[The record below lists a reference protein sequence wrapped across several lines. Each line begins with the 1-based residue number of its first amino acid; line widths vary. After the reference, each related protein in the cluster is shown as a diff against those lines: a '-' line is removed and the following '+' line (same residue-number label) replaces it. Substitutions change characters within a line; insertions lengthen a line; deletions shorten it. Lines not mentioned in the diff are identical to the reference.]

1 VHPSV
6 VLEPLRDRH
15 RALIGLLL
23 VGPFLL
29 SAATAQTLVP
39 VLGMAVGFALLCVLL
54 ASSWLALVLLSITG
68 DDDAPGVAAL
78 ALSVLFIAP
87 VVAAAGGATSPLVVL
102 ALAPAIEAWWL
113 RRSRA
118 SFLAGGGALV
128 SILLS
133 QALMPSLTGLTPV
146 PPSVWH
152 WLVPAAYGVMVAA
165 RFSARPAVAEDPSR
179 EDVDLMGLF
188 DVVTLRMARSGDVAD
203 VSSTARE
210 MFGLAPELLLN
221 NGLFDRVHL
230 ADRIAYLSA
239 VADMRAGAER
249 RRCEVRVRL
258 PHRGEKGQGPH
269 HTHGLFAID
278 FRQAQDA
285 EHLLAAIR
293 DIGDVATLRAE
304 LAAARDAGVGGE
316 AAKAKF
322 LAVVSHEL
330 RTPLNAIIGFSD
342 MLLHGLCGAL
352 DDPKQREYVGLIQES
367 GTHLLSVVNAILDVS
382 KIESG
387 TYDVRP
393 EPFDFAE
400 AVEVCHSMLALQAHE
415 KGVTIETRLAD
426 DMGVI
431 VADRRSVRQILIN
444 LIANAVKFTPQGG
457 RVTVASH
464 RAGGRLHFSV
474 GDTGI
479 GMSETDLLRVGE
491 PFMQVQNDLTRQF
504 DGTGLGLS
512 LVKGLVKLHRGTMTI
527 ESAPESGTTV
537 SISLP
542 INGPAATEQPG
553 GDIISIRTIQE
564 RSDKDGTFRKIA

>member
-1 VHPSV
+1 MSE
-6 VLEPLRDRH
+6 LLRERH
-15 RALIGLLL
+15 RGLIGLLL

-29 SAATAQTLVP
+29 AAATAQTVVP

-54 ASSWLALVLLSITG
+54 ASSWLALVLLSVTG

-78 ALSVLFIAP
+78 ILSILFIAP
-87 VVAAAGGATSPLVVL
+87 VIAAAGGATSPLVLL

-113 RRSRA
+113 RRTRA
-118 SFLAGGGALV
+118 SLLAGGGALA
-128 SILLS
+128 SILLG

-152 WLVPAAYGVMVAA
+152 WLVPAAYGAMVAA
-165 RFSARPAVAEDPSR
+165 RLSARPAVAEDRSS
-179 EDVDLMGLF
+179 EGGDAMGLL
-188 DVVTLRMARSGDVAD
+188 DVVMLRMSRNGDVAD
-203 VSSTARE
+203 VSSKSRE

-221 NGLFDRVHL
+221 NGLFDRVHV

-239 VADMRAGAER
+239 IADMRAGAER

-258 PHRGEKGQGPH
+258 PRRDGKGPH
-269 HTHGLFAID
+269 DTHGLFAID
-278 FRQAQDA
+278 FGQAQDA

-293 DIGDVATLRAE
+293 DIGDVAALRAE
-304 LAAARDAGVGGE
+304 LAAARDAGDGGE
-316 AAKAKF
+316 VAKAKF

-387 TYDVRP
+387 TYDVSP

-400 AVEVCHSMLALQAHE
+400 AVEICHSMLALQAHE
-415 KGVTIETRLAD
+415 KGVAIETRLAD
-426 DMGVI
+426 DIGAI

-444 LIANAVKFTPQGG
+444 LMANAVKFTPQGG
-457 RVTVASH
+457 QVTVAAR

-491 PFMQVQNDLTRQF
+491 PFIQVQNDFTRQF

-542 INGPAATEQPG
+542 ADGPAATEQPG
-553 GDIISIRTIQE
+553 GDVISIRAIQE
-564 RSDKDGTFRKIA
+564 RSDRDGTFRKIA

>member
-1 VHPSV
+1 MPGDRSSHVRPTPKGGGVGMVLAFAAVAVARDVPMHVWLPHCALAVLSFANDLRGIAPDRRLAAQILSAAVALGGAWWFGSV
-6 VLEPLRDRH
+6 SWS
-15 RALIGLLL
+15 GLLL
-23 VGPFLL
+23 LP
-29 SAATAQTLVP
+29 A
-39 VLGMAVGFALLCVLL
+39 
-54 ASSWLALVLLSITG
+54 
-68 DDDAPGVAAL
+68 
-78 ALSVLFIAP
+78 VLFVVGTTNCFNFMDGINGIAGICG
-87 VVAAAGGATSPLVVL
+87 VTAMS
-102 ALAPAIEAWWL
+102 
-113 RRSRA
+113 
-118 SFLAGGGALV
+118 
-128 SILLS
+128 
-133 QALMPSLTGLTPV
+133 GLT
-146 PPSVWH
+146 
-152 WLVPAAYGVMVAA
+152 AYGVMVGA
-165 RFSARPAVAEDPSR
+165 RLSARPEVAEDRSS
-179 EDVDLMGLF
+179 EGGDATGLL
-188 DVVTLRMARSGDVAD
+188 DVVMLRMSRSGDVAD
-203 VSSTARE
+203 VSSKARE

-221 NGLFDRVHL
+221 NGLFERVHV

-239 VADMRAGAER
+239 IADMRGGAQR

-258 PHRGEKGQGPH
+258 PRRDGEGSH
-269 HTHGLFAID
+269 DTHGLFAID
-278 FRQAQDA
+278 FGQAQDA

-293 DIGDVATLRAE
+293 DIGDVAALRAA
-304 LAAARDAGVGGE
+304 LAAARDAGDGGE
-316 AAKAKF
+316 VAKAKF

-352 DDPKQREYVGLIQES
+352 EDPKQREYVGLIQES

-387 TYDVRP
+387 TYDVSP

-400 AVEVCHSMLALQAHE
+400 AVEICHSMLALQAHE
-415 KGVTIETRLAD
+415 KGVAIETRLAD
-426 DMGVI
+426 DVGAI

-444 LIANAVKFTPQGG
+444 LMANAVKFTPQGG
-457 RVTVASH
+457 RVTVAAR

-491 PFMQVQNDLTRQF
+491 PFIQVQNDFTRQF

-542 INGPAATEQPG
+542 VDGPGAAEQPG
-553 GDIISIRTIQE
+553 GDVISLRAIQE
-564 RSDKDGTFRKIA
+564 RSDRDGTFRKIA